1 MNFIDAIALKF
12 NIAWLKLNL
21 NNIITSISVL
31 LDNSFKTK
39 IYRKITVVF
48 SKSWKQFSLILRLT
62 QHVMQTW
69 DWRPLWYQL
78 LEKHMENT
86 VLYLIQKHSG
96 I

>member
-48 SKSWKQFSLILRLT
+48 SKS
-62 QHVMQTW
+62 
-69 DWRPLWYQL
+69 
-78 LEKHMENT
+78 
-86 VLYLIQKHSG
+86 
-96 I
+96 